1 MVNKV
6 ILIGRLGKD
15 PEIKSTPSGTTV
27 TKFSLATDEKFTD
40 RSGEKQDRTEWHNIV
55 CWQRTA
61 EVAAEYL
68 KKGGKVYIEG
78 RLTTRSWDDK
88 ETGQK
93 KYMTEVV
100 ANDLVLLG
108 GKGGS
113 GGGSASGD
121 HESGGG
127 RKSSGSGSGSGFDQ
141 RPAAEDNFAQS
152 TEITDED
159 IPFSALSLLP
169 I

>member
-1 MVNKV
+1 MAKSVNKV
-6 ILIGRLGKD
+6 ILIGTLGKD
-15 PEIKSTPSGTTV
+15 PELKYTPQGTAV
-27 TKFSLATDEKFTD
+27 TKFSMATNESFKDKT
-40 RSGEKQDRTEWHNIV
+40 SGEWKERTEWHNIV

-68 KKGGKVYIEG
+68 KKGRKVYIEG

-108 GKGGS
+108 DKGGS
-113 GGGSASGD
+113 GGGSGSGD
-121 HESGGG
+121 HEGGG
-127 RKSSGSGSGSGFDQ
+127 RKSSGGGSGFDQ
-141 RPAAEDNFAQS
+141 RPANEDNFAQS

-159 IPFSALSLLP
+159 IPF
-169 I
+169 

>member
-1 MVNKV
+1 MAKSVNKV
-6 ILIGRLGKD
+6 ILLGTLGKD
-15 PEIKSTPSGTTV
+15 PELKYTPQGTAV
-27 TKFSLATDEKFTD
+27 AKFSMATNESYKDKQ
-40 RSGEKQDRTEWHNIV
+40 SGEWKERTEWHNIV

-68 KKGGKVYIEG
+68 KKGRQVYIEG
-78 RLTTRSWDDK
+78 RITTRSWDDK

-108 GKGGS
+108 GKR
-113 GGGSASGD
+113 
-121 HESGGG
+121 ESEGES
-127 RKSSGSGSGSGFDQ
+127 SSGSRRAVGGQERGGGHDQ
-141 RPAAEDNFAQS
+141 RGGEDHFSQAGPS

-159 IPFSALSLLP
+159 IPF
-169 I
+169 

>member
-1 MVNKV
+1 MAKSVNKV
-6 ILIGRLGKD
+6 ILIGTLGKD
-15 PEIKSTPSGTTV
+15 PELKYTPQGTAV
-27 TKFSLATDEKFTD
+27 TKFSMATNENFKDKQ
-40 RSGEKQDRTEWHNIV
+40 SGEWKERTEWHNIV

-88 ETGQK
+88 DSGQK
-93 KYMTEVV
+93 RYMTEVV

-108 GKGGS
+108 GKGGA
-113 GGGSASGD
+113 GSSSD
-121 HESGGG
+121 SESGGG
-127 RKSSGSGSGSGFDQ
+127 RKASGSGFDQ

-159 IPFSALSLLP
+159 IPF
-169 I
+169 